1 MKNNRQLGIWMDHAN
16 AILMELLDNSITQST
31 IKSEFT
37 YEEKEDSLRKSEKLM
52 HNKEQ
57 QEQSAYYKELGETIK
72 NFDEVLLFGPTNAKD
87 ELYNLLKDN
96 QKFISIKI
104 EVKQGDKMTDNQM
117 HAFVKKYYN

>member
-1 MKNNRQLGIWMDHAN
+1 MRNNRQLGIWMDHAN

-72 NFDEVLLFGPTNAKD
+72 NFDEVLLFGLTNAKD